1 MRLNE
6 LLDDLKLNMTI
17 YSFLGEI
24 MSVIDCGEE
33 LNRAPPAY
41 IDRIIRDAHKEV
53 NGDIPPQESF
63 RALVEILIK
72 EGCTYSILLSDL
84 PLQCP
89 SAISFHVPVNI
100 TSLIDDAPII
110 FYKVESRKNEELVDI
125 VAIYPNGSICSTGSN
140 FANYGLPCELEMA
153 VFLAGK
159 IHINMCLNFHPIC
172 QEPHLKDL
180 GVKML

>member
-41 IDRIIRDAHKEV
+41 IDRIIRDAHREV

-89 SAISFHVPVNI
+89 SAISFHDPRLIKTKPEQCVVFTSDVTFGISDVKSGFHKWSFFSQITTGIIFVNI
-100 TSLIDDAPII
+100 
-110 FYKVESRKNEELVDI
+110 YK
-125 VAIYPNGSICSTGSN
+125 
-140 FANYGLPCELEMA
+140 
-153 VFLAGK
+153 
-159 IHINMCLNFHPIC
+159 
-172 QEPHLKDL
+172 
-180 GVKML
+180 